1 MNNGVNGWRFP
12 DYSDTPDVPR
22 DLGNLG
28 DDIAAFI
35 EANPGPQGDPGPS
48 NTLSIGT
55 VTTVTSETG
64 ASATITGTSPNQ
76 TLNLNIPR
84 GIDGVLGGPGP
95 SNVLTVGT
103 VTTGAAGVNA
113 EVAITGTSPDQ
124 VINFVIP
131 RGATGLTGAQGDK
144 GDKGDAAATITVNS
158 TTTGAAGTNASVTNT
173 GTSSDVVLNFVIP
186 RGDTGATGAT
196 GADGAPGADGLN
208 ANLDPIDNRIS
219 LPIPTVNGIGV
230 NSNWYPSVTN
240 TYYIG
245 QVADPGGSGALA
257 KTWKSAYFQI
267 APTITSDLNAKENIS
282 NSALGLDFINDL
294 RPVSYQLKGNV
305 SGRYHYGLI
314 AQEVK
319 EAIDASG
326 VADFGGWV
334 KEDLLDPDS
343 AEYLR
348 YEELI
353 APLIKAVQQLTAR
366 VQALEAK

>member
-1 MNNGVNGWRFP
+1 MSIGVNGWRFP

-35 EANPGPQGDPGPS
+35 EAHPGPQGDPGPS

-64 ASATITGTSPNQ
+64 ASATITGTSPTQ
-76 TLNLNIPR
+76 TLNLQIPR
-84 GIDGVLGGPGP
+84 GIDGIIGGPGP

-103 VTTGAAGVNA
+103 VTTGAAGVDA
-113 EVAITGTSPDQ
+113 EVSITGTSPEQ

-173 GTSSDVVLNFVIP
+173 GTSSDVILNFVIP
-186 RGDTGATGAT
+186 RGADGATGATGAT

-208 ANLDPIDNRIS
+208 ANLEPIDNKIQ
-219 LPIPTVNGIGV
+219 LNPPTVTGSFGV
-230 NSNWYPSVTN
+230 NGNWYPAYN
-240 TYYIG
+240 NLNYLG
-245 QVADPGGSGALA
+245 QLADSGQIPAWQA
-257 KTWKSAYFQI
+257 RVWKSAYLQI
-267 APTITSDLNAKENIS
+267 SPTITSDIRAKENIS
-282 NSALGLDFINDL
+282 DSTLGLDFINDL
-294 RPVSYQLKGNV
+294 RPV
-305 SGRYHYGLI
+305 RYHYGLI

-326 VADFGGWV
+326 VEDFGGWV
-334 KEDLLDPDS
+334 KEDLNDPES
-343 AEYLR
+343 SEHLR
-348 YEELI
+348 YEELV
-353 APLIKAVQQLTAR
+353 APLIKAVQELTAR
-366 VQALEAK
+366 IQALEAK

>member
-35 EANPGPQGDPGPS
+35 EANPGPQGDPGPA

-55 VTTVTSETG
+55 VTTVTAETG

-76 TLNLNIPR
+76 ILNLNIPR

-95 SNVLTVGT
+95 SNVLSIGT

-113 EVAITGTSPDQ
+113 EVSITGTSPEQ
-124 VINFVIP
+124 VLNFVIP
-131 RGATGLTGAQGDK
+131 RGLTGETGATGAK
-144 GDKGDAAATITVNS
+144 GDKGDAAATITVGT
-158 TTTGAAGTNASVTNT
+158 TTTGNAGTSAIVTNS
-173 GTSSDVVLNFVIP
+173 GTSSAVVLNFTIP
-186 RGDTGATGAT
+186 KGDTGATGPAGPAGT
-196 GADGAPGADGLN
+196 N

-219 LPIPTVNGIGV
+219 LPIPTANGLGV

-282 NSALGLDFINDL
+282 DSTLGLDFINDL

-326 VADFGGWV
+326 VLDFGGWV
-334 KEDLLDPDS
+334 KEDLSDPNS

-348 YEELI
+348 YEELV
-353 APLIKAVQQLTAR
+353 APLIKAVQELTAR